1 MTTTVKVLRH
11 RLRDL
16 SRSRAVAGYALFLAL
31 ATWGLLHFG
40 GGPAR
45 ALPSLATLV
54 LLVVPLV
61 CVLVT
66 TSFVYHGNDFVE
78 LLLSHPV
85 GRTPLFGG
93 MYLGLVLPLAGAFL
107 AGVLLPFA
115 VAGGFASH
123 AADIMILALAGI
135 LLTAVFTS
143 IGLLVSLRVD
153 DAARG
158 MGVALLLWLLLAV
171 LYDGAVLLAAYRW
184 AAYPLETP
192 MLVLMA
198 LNPVDVARVIVI
210 MALDASAMMGYTG
223 AVFQDFFGGS
233 AGLAMAVTC
242 LGAWTVVP
250 ALAALRTFRRKDF

>member
-1 MTTTVKVLRH
+1 MSTTAKVLRH

-61 CVLVT
+61 CLLVT
-66 TSFVYHGNDFVE
+66 TSFVYHGGGFVE

-85 GRTPLFGG
+85 GRRPLFTG
-93 MYLGLVLPLAGAFL
+93 MYLGLALPLTGAFL
-107 AGVLLPFA
+107 VGVLLPFG
-115 VAGGFASH
+115 VAGGLASH
-123 AADIMILALAGI
+123 AADVAIIALTGA
-135 LLTAVFTS
+135 LLTAAFTS
-143 IGLLVSLRVD
+143 IGFLVALRIG

-158 MGVALLLWLLLAV
+158 MGVALLIWLALAV
-171 LYDGAVLLAAYRW
+171 LYDGVVLLAAYRW

-198 LNPVDVARVIVI
+198 LNPVDVARVMVI

-223 AVFQDFFGGS
+223 AVFQDFFGGT
-233 AGLAMAVTC
+233 AGLAIAIAC
-242 LGAWTVVP
+242 LTAWTVVP
-250 ALAALRTFRRKDF
+250 GLAALHTFRRKDF